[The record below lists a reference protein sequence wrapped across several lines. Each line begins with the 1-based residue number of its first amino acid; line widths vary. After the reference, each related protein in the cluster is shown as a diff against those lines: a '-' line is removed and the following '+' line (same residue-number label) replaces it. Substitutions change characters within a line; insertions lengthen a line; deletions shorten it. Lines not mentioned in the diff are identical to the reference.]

1 MGRSDRCVIVGGGLA
16 GALLAV
22 YLARD
27 GHEVDVYEMRD
38 DLRRADVAGGRS
50 INLAISHRGLEA
62 LRPVGLAEEVLRAAV
77 PMRGRMIHPLTG
89 PLTFQPYDKDP
100 TRAINS
106 VSRAGLNALL
116 LNAAASHPNVRL
128 HFKHK
133 CVDVDFDKPAVRLLD
148 LANLQPVIA
157 EGDVVYSADGAF
169 SSVRAAM
176 QKRPRFNYSQTYENY
191 GYKELRIPS
200 GDAGSFRIERNALH
214 IWPRR
219 SYMMIALPNIDGS
232 FTCTLFWPYEG
243 EASFAAIRGEA
254 DLRGFFARVFPDAVP
269 HMPSLVEDYFHN
281 PVGSLATVRCG
292 PWMVEDKV
300 AILGDAAHAVVPFY
314 GQGANASFEDVV
326 ALSECLRENRGD
338 RRRALT
344 TFYERRKP
352 NADAIADLALSNFVE
367 MRDKTTSH
375 WFHWRK
381 RGEKLLHR
389 RLPRW
394 YVPLY
399 TMVSFTSTPYAEAVR
414 VSKRQDRVV
423 VATAL
428 VILIVL
434 LAALAAWVT

>member
-38 DLRRADVAGGRS
+38 DLRQADVAGGRS

-77 PMRGRMIHPLTG
+77 PMRGRMIHPLSG

-106 VSRAGLNALL
+106 VSRAGLNAMLL
-116 LNAAASHPNVRL
+116 SAAASHPNVRL
-128 HFKHK
+128 HFRYK
-133 CVDVDFDKPAVRLLD
+133 CVDVDFEKPAVRFMD
-148 LANLQPVIA
+148 LASLQPVVV

-169 SSVRAAM
+169 SAVRGAM
-176 QKRPRFNYSQTYENY
+176 QKRSRFNYSQTYENY
-191 GYKELRIPS
+191 GYKELRIPP
-200 GDAGSFRIERNALH
+200 GEGGSFRIERNALH

-243 EASFAAIRGEA
+243 EASFAAIRDEA
-254 DLRGFFARVFPDAVP
+254 DLRRFFDRVFPDAVP
-269 HMPSLVEDYFHN
+269 HMPTLVEDYFHN

-326 ALSECLRENRGD
+326 ALTESLRENRGN
-338 RRRALT
+338 RSRALA

-352 NADAIADLALSNFVE
+352 NADAIADLAVANFVE
-367 MRDKTTSH
+367 MRDKTASRLFRT
-375 WFHWRK
+375 RK
-381 RGEKLLHR
+381 KWEKLLHR
-389 RLPRW
+389 ALPGW

-399 TMVSFTSTPYAEAVR
+399 TMVSFTSTPYAEAVCAA
-414 VSKRQDRVV
+414 KRQDRAV
-423 VATAL
+423 
-428 VILIVL
+428 
-434 LAALAAWVT
+434 LAAAMLILVVLMVVLTAWIV